1 MKEALGPVLFPS
13 SLCNSRLANAE
24 LRGRCPPELRPGTAA
39 SLCRAAVPAR
49 GSRAEPGR
57 WRCLA
62 SCQRLLRSFAVIL
75 LPHGRHFRALAAV
88 AEPAGALPPR
98 LCRAVLCR
106 KRCLPGQTEA
116 PLRLSAASFLLSL
129 RKRCMSFSLCA
140 VETEEGLLAVL
151 CPGGHKGGLLRAA
164 PVSFITHVS
173 RLRGLCTK
181 HHPIAAF
188 HAY

>member
-116 PLRLSAASFLLSL
+116 PLRIAAASFLLSL

-140 VETEEGLLAVL
+140 VETEGLLAVL
-151 CPGGHKGGLLRAA
+151 CPGGHKGRLLRAA
-164 PVSFITHVS
+164 PVTSVTHTS

-181 HHPIAAF
+181 HHPVAAF

>member
-116 PLRLSAASFLLSL
+116 PLGIAAASFLLSL

-140 VETEEGLLAVL
+140 VETERRDCWLFCAQGGTKEGSCGQPPSPLS
-151 CPGGHKGGLLRAA
+151 PI
-164 PVSFITHVS
+164 PHVS
-173 RLRGLCTK
+173 GVSAPSIT
-181 HHPIAAF
+181 P
-188 HAY
+188 